1 MHAEAGLLPPPA
13 THAPIYSLDSAR
25 EEITLCATFSPSTA
39 AETIPPAVRVG
50 GKEGERGG
58 GGRREEGGW
67 RRRMRR
73 RSKGEG
79 GTEGSREKREGSAGG
94 E

>member
-39 AETIPPAVRVG
+39 AETIPPAVHVG
-50 GKEGERGG
+50 GKGGRGGGRGEEG
-58 GGRREEGGW
+58 GGRRKEGGG
-67 RRRMRR
+67 RM
-73 RSKGEG
+73 GEENEVKKQG
-79 GTEGSREKREGSAGG
+79 RGRDGG